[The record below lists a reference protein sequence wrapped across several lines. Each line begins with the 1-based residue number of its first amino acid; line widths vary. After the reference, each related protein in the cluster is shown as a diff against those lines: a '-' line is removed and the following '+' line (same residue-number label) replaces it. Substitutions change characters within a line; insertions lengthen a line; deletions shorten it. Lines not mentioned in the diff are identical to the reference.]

1 MGTGNEIPYIVFEK
15 NIFLSISLSFSFHQ
29 KQIFNL
35 IQGVQKLT
43 CFRDNKEYFYREQ
56 TRKLAEY
63 KMLCYVVEKND
74 SLYFVSIFFHS
85 LKQGILKLTCNIS
98 AANYVT
104 KIKNQDISK
113 TNKG

>member
-1 MGTGNEIPYIVFEK
+1 
-15 NIFLSISLSFSFHQ
+15 
-29 KQIFNL
+29 
-35 IQGVQKLT
+35 
-43 CFRDNKEYFYREQ
+43 
-56 TRKLAEY
+56 
-63 KMLCYVVEKND
+63 MLCYVVEKND